1 VRLSRPEIA
10 PRPDSRST
18 LKAAQADR
26 LRRWLAS
33 IPGKNAFYSKKLAS
47 CGKWSAASDLDGLLD
62 LLPFTTKLEL
72 EEDQAKNPPFG
83 TNLGEPH
90 EAYSRIHQTSGS
102 TGVPLRWLD
111 TPASWAWVLSVWDEV
126 YRGAGVTAQDRVFFP
141 FSFGPFLG
149 FWAGFDAAARMGALV
164 VPGGGLSSAAR
175 LRIARDVGATVLA
188 ATPTYALHLAETAQA
203 EGIDLPRSG
212 IRAIIVAGEPGG
224 SVASTKRR
232 IETEWGA
239 RVFDHCG
246 MTEVG
251 PFGFECLE
259 APGGVHVVESEFI
272 VEVLDLRSGQVRRA
286 SDGAEPLEGE
296 LVLTNLGRTDS
307 PLVRYRTGDVVRW
320 STAPCPCGRPWGRLL
335 GGILGRVDDMIFLR
349 GNNLYPSAVE
359 GVIRQFAD
367 VMEFRIHA
375 RKVGAMAELEIEI
388 ELRPGSDPDALS
400 SQVAGTIERDLLFR
414 ARVRAVPSGALPRFE
429 LKGQRFFKE
438 GF

>member
-1 VRLSRPEIA
+1 
-10 PRPDSRST
+10 
-18 LKAAQADR
+18 
-26 LRRWLAS
+26 
-33 IPGKNAFYSKKLAS
+33 
-47 CGKWSAASDLDGLLD
+47 
-62 LLPFTTKLEL
+62 
-72 EEDQAKNPPFG
+72 
-83 TNLGEPH
+83 
-90 EAYSRIHQTSGS
+90 
-102 TGVPLRWLD
+102 
-111 TPASWAWVLSVWDEV
+111 
-126 YRGAGVTAQDRVFFP
+126 
-141 FSFGPFLG
+141 
-149 FWAGFDAAARMGALV
+149 MGALV

-188 ATPTYALHLAETAQA
+188 ATPTYALRLAETAQA

-400 SQVAGTIERDLLFR
+400 AQVAGTIERDLLFR

>member
-83 TNLGEPH
+83 TNHGELH

-224 SVASTKRR
+224 SVASTK
-232 IETEWGA
+232 
-239 RVFDHCG
+239 
-246 MTEVG
+246 
-251 PFGFECLE
+251 
-259 APGGVHVVESEFI
+259 
-272 VEVLDLRSGQVRRA
+272 
-286 SDGAEPLEGE
+286 
-296 LVLTNLGRTDS
+296 
-307 PLVRYRTGDVVRW
+307 
-320 STAPCPCGRPWGRLL
+320 
-335 GGILGRVDDMIFLR
+335 
-349 GNNLYPSAVE
+349 
-359 GVIRQFAD
+359 
-367 VMEFRIHA
+367 
-375 RKVGAMAELEIEI
+375 
-388 ELRPGSDPDALS
+388 
-400 SQVAGTIERDLLFR
+400 
-414 ARVRAVPSGALPRFE
+414 
-429 LKGQRFFKE
+429 
-438 GF
+438 